1 MTKIEFLNQNEPAGH
16 LVVLDEVYSETEED
30 DEHKKELKVLLDFNF
45 QLNIYF
51 LTANISF
58 DIDIISILWYLNP
71 NIIFESM
78 GLISL

>member
-58 DIDIISILWYLNP
+58 DIMFILWYLNP